1 MILDIYNGYIIW
13 RLLAR
18 RWPELKCENLTS
30 WKNTTSFKG
39 PTFVILQNL
48 PVNVLYY
55 VHKSMI
61 LVKYGTC
68 THPSNTLDF
77 SLAYTNQHQF
87 WTRRLLTS
95 QMNITLIISIFQ
107 EPTYLLKFMGIKVQC
122 HLKGLFNP
130 GSHKHDMW
138 SRPIL
143 WAARSHV
150 TLTFWLGVSPFSN
163 YPDKMYILDVINN
176 IILILISGKSETN
189 LWAVLSMKR
198 SQFGRISF
206 KKCSHEKGFLLK
218 CLKFIRNM
226 TKNG

>member
-1 MILDIYNGYIIW
+1 MCYITFISLW
-13 RLLAR
+13 YLLSMGHVHIHQIP
-18 RWPELKCENLTS
+18 WTS
-30 WKNTTSFKG
+30 HL
-39 PTFVILQNL
+39 PTRINISSEHVE
-48 PVNVLYY
+48 
-55 VHKSMI
+55 
-61 LVKYGTC
+61 
-68 THPSNTLDF
+68 
-77 SLAYTNQHQF
+77 
-87 WTRRLLTS
+87 LTS

-163 YPDKMYILDVINN
+163 YPDKMYILDVVNN